1 MKRKIPLQQALVKER
16 QVRWERFIARGG
28 HPVLLMDT
36 IRRSNLGFLKPL
48 LNIPNLR
55 YWKRY
60 AETSFFEQN
69 ELERVRNVLEQQLRH
84 DPKKVAERIDNLQRV
99 LRNGVAWAKRITRTS
114 LRKRSDDALWS
125 IAETAFHWSDQ
136 LWTSAY
142 FPMIADQVM
151 KRMLLVR
158 GMSEEDIGKY
168 TAPTELTLL
177 QKKQNVFYRLRKR
190 YGMHLLRALRDRLQY
205 EYGWVNSYVLH
216 RRPYTAIA
224 MRKDFRS
231 ATMLAKPR
239 HSVIPKRFRHITK
252 LILLGR
258 SLVTFRDTRLFFA
271 TQFFYYLYPL
281 FSELARRMG
290 IDYDAFVQM
299 TSEEILARMVP
310 RQEIRERQK
319 GVGYLVLD
327 GVASLCTGASLRALE
342 RRDRVTATRVLR
354 GISAYHG
361 HVRGTV
367 RKVNPYTYEHIRKGD
382 VIVTGMTTPEIVQF
396 LSRVAAI
403 VTDEGGITAH
413 AAIVAREYKIP
424 CVMGTKIA
432 TKVFHDGQKVEVD
445 AVKGIVRKI

>member
-1 MKRKIPLQQALVKER
+1 M
-16 QVRWERFIARGG
+16 
-28 HPVLLMDT
+28 LLMDT

-69 ELERVRNVLEQQLRH
+69 ELERVRKVLARQLQR
-84 DPKKVAERIDNLQRV
+84 DPRKVAERIDNVQRV

-125 IAETAFHWSDQ
+125 IAEKIFDWSDR
-136 LWTSAY
+136 LWVSAY
-142 FPMIADQVM
+142 FPMIADQVV
-151 KRMLLVR
+151 KRMLLER
-158 GMSEEDIGKY
+158 GMNEEDIGKH
-168 TAPTELTLL
+168 TAPTALTLL

-190 YGMHLLRALRDRLQY
+190 YGMYLPRAIRDRLQY

-216 RRPYTAIA
+216 RRPYTETE
-224 MRKDFRS
+224 MRKDLRN
-231 ATMLAKPR
+231 AIVLAKPKR
-239 HSVIPKRFRHITK
+239 SITPKRFRRIIK

-258 SLVTFRDTRLFFA
+258 LLVTFRDTRLFFA

-281 FSELARRMG
+281 FSELARRMH

-299 TSEEILARMVP
+299 TTEEILARTVP
-310 RQEIRERQK
+310 RQEIPERQK

-342 RRDRVTATRVLR
+342 RQDHVTATRVLR

-361 HVRGTV
+361 RVRGTV
-367 RKVNPYTYEHIRKGD
+367 RKVNPYTYEKIRKGE
-382 VIVTGMTTPEIVQF
+382 VIITGMTTPEIVQF
-396 LSRVAAI
+396 LPRVAAI

-432 TKVFHDGQKVEVD
+432 TQVLKDGDRVEVD
-445 AVKGIVRKI
+445 AVKGIVRKIKKS